1 VAIAEGAAAASSA
14 AANVSAGTAAAGT
27 GAAGAAGSGAMATLS
42 TLAAPIAIGLGV
54 AFLLNKLFD

>member
-1 VAIAEGAAAASSA
+1 MGTTGAAAGATGAATGAASTATAAAASTGPMA
-14 AANVSAGTAAAGT
+14 A
-27 GAAGAAGSGAMATLS
+27 LS